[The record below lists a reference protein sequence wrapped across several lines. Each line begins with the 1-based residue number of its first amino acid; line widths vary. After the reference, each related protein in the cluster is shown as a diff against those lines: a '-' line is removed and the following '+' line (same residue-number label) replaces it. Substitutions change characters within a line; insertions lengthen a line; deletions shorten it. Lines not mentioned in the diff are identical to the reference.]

1 MSVVLVTGG
10 AGYIGSV
17 VSRTLL
23 ARGHRVVVLDNLS
36 EGHRAAVPGEALF
49 IRGDLEDRGL
59 VEEILR
65 TRSVEAVMHLAACC
79 LVGESVSDPQK
90 YFDNNLVRGMAL
102 LRAMRDAGVGRL
114 IFSSTAAV
122 YGEPD
127 EVPITE
133 GHPTRPVNPYGLSK
147 LMFEQVLQAFSQ
159 AYGLRY
165 VTFRYFNA
173 AGAGRDCGE
182 DHQPESH
189 LVPLV
194 LDQALRLQGLKP
206 GMAAGGLTVYGS
218 DYPTPD
224 GSCLRDYIHIEDL
237 ALAHVLA
244 LEKIEDLPGSIFNL
258 GNGQGFSVLEVI
270 RQASEV
276 TGQEIPYALGPRRP
290 GDPAVLVAS
299 AEQARVRLGWQPQFP
314 DLKDI
319 IQSAWEWHRRFPRGY
334 ERREK
339 VKVQ

>member
-36 EGHRAAVPGEALF
+36 EGHRAAVPDEAF
-49 IRGDLEDRGL
+49 FVHGDLEDREL
-59 VEEILR
+59 LEEIM
-65 TRSVEAVMHLAACC
+65 RSRAVEAVMHLAACC
-79 LVGESVSDPQK
+79 LVGESVTDPQK
-90 YFDNNLVRGMAL
+90 YFDNNLVRGLTL
-102 LRAMRDAGVGRL
+102 LQAMRTAGVGRL
-114 IFSSTAAV
+114 VFSSTAAV

-127 EVPITE
+127 EVPISE
-133 GHPTRPVNPYGLSK
+133 DHPTRPVNPYGLSK
-147 LMFEQVLQAFSQ
+147 LMFEQVLQAFSR
-159 AYGLRY
+159 AYGLRT

-173 AGAGRDCGE
+173 AGAGRECGE
-182 DHQPESH
+182 DHQPETH
-189 LVPLV
+189 LIPLV
-194 LDQALRLQGLKP
+194 LEQALRLQGVKP
-206 GMAAGGLTVYGS
+206 GAPEGGLTVFGS

-224 GSCLRDYIHIEDL
+224 GSCLRDYIHIQDL

-270 RQASEV
+270 RQASEI
-276 TGQEIPYALGPRRP
+276 TGLEIPYALGPRRP

-299 AEQARVRLGWQPQFP
+299 AEQARVRLGWKPQFP

-334 ERREK
+334 DQGE
-339 VKVQ
+339 Q